1 MTADDIKKSLT
12 PAAKKPSIIPAKDLL
27 SSGSTLLNL
36 ACSGRTVGAFAKG
49 HYYLIVGDSSSGKTV
64 LVMTT
69 LAEAAISTNFK
80 KYRFIFDNAENGML
94 MDVARFF
101 GPRVAE
107 RLEPPK
113 VDKKGLA
120 INSGNQEEFYYNLD
134 AATSK
139 GPCIYILDSM
149 DALAPKVDIDR
160 FKKGRERAE
169 KGEDEEAPVTSE
181 ENKKKEK
188 GSYGTDKAKQN
199 SSMLRLARNGLEKH
213 GSILIVLGQTR
224 QNIGFDAMFNPKTR
238 GGGLAMTFYATLELW
253 TSIRQH
259 IKTKHKGKDVEQ
271 GIVSRIRVKKNRIS
285 GRDRS
290 VDVPIFHST
299 GVDDLGS
306 CVDYLVE
313 WKHWPKL
320 KGSVT
325 AKEWAVSCD
334 RESLVAY
341 IEEKELEDELK
352 IITAEVWNSIEEA
365 VAITRKPRYT

>member
-1 MTADDIKKSLT
+1 MTADEIKSALT

-69 LAEAAISTNFK
+69 LAEAAISPHFK

-94 MDVARFF
+94 MDVSRFF

-113 VDKKGLA
+113 VDKKGRA
-120 INSGNQEEFYYNLD
+120 INSGNLEDFYFNLLNAID
-134 AATSK
+134 K
-139 GPCIYILDSM
+139 GPCVYILDSM
-149 DALAPKVDIDR
+149 DALAPKVEIAR
-160 FKKGRERAE
+160 FRRSQKKAE
-169 KGEDEEAPVTSE
+169 EEEKPDD
-181 ENKKKEK
+181 KEK

-199 SSMLRLARNGLEKH
+199 SAMLRLARNGLEKH

-224 QNIGFDAMFNPKTR
+224 DNIGFDAMFNPKTR
-238 GGGLAMTFYATLELW
+238 AGGRSLTFYATLELW

-290 VDVPIFHST
+290 VDVPIYHST

-306 CVDYLVE
+306 CVDYLIE
-313 WKHWPKL
+313 WKHWSKAD
-320 KGSVT
+320 GSIN
-325 AKEWAVSCD
+325 AKEWGLSLD
-334 RESLVAY
+334 REALIAH
-341 IEEKELEDELK
+341 IEEQGLESELRL
-352 IITAEVWNSIEEA
+352 ITAEVWDGIEEA
-365 VAITRKPRYT
+365 VSITRKSRYT